1 MGMIMTTMGTFLS
14 GYVYNHNSS
23 IPWYILSGVLV
34 AMGVLFI
41 LLVKEPEKAEI

>member
-1 MGMIMTTMGTFLS
+1 MIMTTMGAFLS
-14 GYVYNHNSS
+14 GYVYNYDSS
-23 IPWYILSGVLV
+23 LPWYILSCFLI